1 MLIAPLCVLSQGIK
15 PMWEDAA
22 NAAGGKWVLNLRNQE
37 KHLLP
42 QFWENLVLGL
52 IGETID
58 ADDEITGAVV
68 CVRGCVRGVRCCVQ
82 VARRKAG
89 DRLAIW
95 TRNADNESVI
105 MAIG

>member
-42 QFWENLVLGL
+42 QFWETLVLGL

-58 ADDEITGAVV
+58 ADDEITGAAV
-68 CVRGCVRGVRCCVQ
+68 CSRGCVRGVRC
-82 VARRKAG
+82 
-89 DRLAIW
+89 
-95 TRNADNESVI
+95 
-105 MAIG
+105 MAVEYLEIT